1 MKVFILSAYEET
13 QSNFAFQNVKKSS
26 VHDPF
31 KKYILVED
39 PSNADFIIFVEH
51 HPWDD
56 PYFFNVL
63 KHPIYKLYRNK
74 CYLYHDSDYNIA
86 LIPTISPSVCL
97 SSFNKKMHHP
107 YHYLEQISNNPYI
120 EYSLGNTEEKKY
132 LFSFLGACRTYPSVR
147 DKIIQLY
154 HGDDNIIDTKDSNS
168 WDLDKEKRNIYFKKY
183 VQILSQSKFI
193 LCPRGIGPSSYR
205 QYESMKMGIAFVI
218 ISDEWV
224 EPKGI
229 DWKSCSIRIK
239 ETDVNQIEN
248 ILKSRENE
256 YLELGNNARKNYE
269 KFMSFE
275 NQFHFLSDAAAT
287 LHGLRKEVS
296 YFDYLSEYVKFFQ
309 PFHFRNV
316 LRYYK
321 FKYFK

>member
-1 MKVFILSAYEET
+1 MKVFILSAYKESEN
-13 QSNFAFQNVKKSS
+13 NFAFQNVKRSS
-26 VHDPF
+26 LYDSF
-31 KKYILVED
+31 KNYVLVD
-39 PSNADFIIFVEH
+39 NPKDSDFIIFVEH
-51 HPWDD
+51 HPFDD

-63 KHPIYKLYRNK
+63 KHPIYKLYKNK

-86 LIPTISPSVCL
+86 LIPTISPSICY

-120 EYSLGNTEEKKY
+120 EYIPNKIDEKKY
-132 LFSFLGACRTYPSVR
+132 LFSFMGACRTYPLVR
-147 DKIIQLY
+147 DKIVKLY
-154 HGDDNIIDTKDSNS
+154 EGDDNIMDTKDSNS
-168 WDLDKEKRNIYFKKY
+168 WDLDKEKRDIYFKKY

-229 DWKSCSIRIK
+229 DWQSCSVRIK
-239 ETDVNQIEN
+239 EADVGQIEN

-256 YLELGNNARKNYE
+256 YIELGLNARKNYE
-269 KFMSFE
+269 KFLSFE

-287 LHGLRKEVS
+287 LHSHRKEISVFE
-296 YFDYLSEYVKFFQ
+296 YFSEYVKFLQ
-309 PFHFRNV
+309 PFHFRNL

-321 FKYFK
+321 NKIIK

>member
-1 MKVFILSAYEET
+1 MKVFILSAYKET

-26 VHDPF
+26 FYDSF
-31 KKYILVED
+31 KNYVLVED
-39 PSNADFIIFVEH
+39 PKDADLIIFVEH

-56 PYFFNVL
+56 PYFFKVL
-63 KHPIYKLYRNK
+63 RHPIYKLYRNK

-86 LIPTISPSVCL
+86 LIPTISPSVCR
-97 SSFNKKMHHP
+97 SSFNKRMHHP
-107 YHYLEQISNNPYI
+107 YHYLAQISNNPFI
-120 EYSLGNTEEKKY
+120 EYTSNKIEEKKY
-132 LFSFLGACRTYPSVR
+132 LFSFLGACRTYPQVR
-147 DKIIQLY
+147 DKIVQLY
-154 HGDDNIIDTKDSNS
+154 KEVDNIIDTKDSNS
-168 WDLDKEKRNIYFKKY
+168 WDLDNDKRNIYFKKY

-205 QYESMKMGIAFVI
+205 QYESMKMGIAIVI

-229 DWKSCSIRIK
+229 DWESCAIRIQ
-239 ETDVNQIEN
+239 ESDINQIEN

-256 YLELGNNARKNYE
+256 YLELGKNARKNYE

-275 NQFHFLSDAAAT
+275 NQFHFLSDAAAS
-287 LHGLRKEVS
+287 LHALRKEVS
-296 YFDYLSEYVKFFQ
+296 IIDYLSEYVRFFQ

-321 FKYFK
+321 NKYIK